1 MSELILTY
9 GAGGAQG
16 ASVAHGLLEKG
27 YKVRALVKNLEKNA
41 GLANAGAEVVQGDLG
56 DLESLRRAT
65 RGASKVFL
73 MLPFSGGGNPLEY
86 AQNALTAAQEAGVEL
101 LVLNT
106 SGQTP
111 QQPTGMPMMDYRI
124 HLERMVRESGVPSII
139 LRPFAYMENLR
150 GPWVLPRLHAENV
163 VAYPVSANR
172 PISWIAA
179 QDLGRFAVA
188 ALERPELA
196 GQSFNLG
203 GPEALDG
210 EQIAQSFSSALGR
223 KIGYVAISPEE
234 FGAIMGRMIGPEAE
248 AGIVVAYRASEAAPQ
263 GAMVVDSRPALEKL
277 PIVQTTLEQWVRQH
291 AQIFSAPLEMP
302 AQR

>member
-1 MSELILTY
+1 MLELILTY

-16 ASVAHGLLEKG
+16 APVAHGLLEKG
-27 YKVRALVKNLEKNA
+27 YQVRALVKHLEKNA

-65 RGASKVFL
+65 RGVSKVFL

-111 QQPTGMPMMDYRI
+111 EQPTGMPMMDYRI
-124 HLERMVRESGVPSII
+124 HLERMVRDSGVPSII
-139 LRPFAYMENLR
+139 LRPFAYMENLL
-150 GPWVLPRLHAENV
+150 GPWVLPRLQAENV
-163 VAYPVSANR
+163 VAYPVSTNR

-179 QDLGRFAVA
+179 QDLGKFAVA

-196 GQSFNLG
+196 GRAFDLG
-203 GPEALDG
+203 GPEALTG
-210 EQIAQSFSSALGR
+210 ERIAQSFSSALGR
-223 KIGYVAISPEE
+223 DIRYVAISPEE
-234 FGAIMGRMIGPEAE
+234 FGAIMGRMMGPETE
-248 AGIVVAYRASEAAPQ
+248 AGVIAAYRASEAAPI
-263 GAMVVDSRPALEKL
+263 GAMVVDSSAALEKL
-277 PIVQTTLEQWVRQH
+277 PIVQTSLEQWVQQH
-291 AQIFSAPLEMP
+291 APMFNAPLEMT
-302 AQR
+302 ARR

>member
-16 ASVAHGLLEKG
+16 APVAHGLLEKG
-27 YKVRALVKNLEKNA
+27 YKVRALVKHLEKNA
-41 GLANAGAEVVQGDLG
+41 GLANAGAEVVQGDLS

-65 RGASKVFL
+65 LGVSKVFL
-73 MLPFSGGGNPLEY
+73 MLPFSGGRNPLEY

-111 QQPTGMPMMDYRI
+111 EQPTGMLMMDYRI
-124 HLERMVRESGVPSII
+124 HLEQMVRESGVPSII
-139 LRPFAYMENLR
+139 LRPYAYMENLL
-150 GPWVLPRLHAENV
+150 GPWVLPRLQAENV
-163 VAYPVSANR
+163 VAYPTRADR

-196 GQSFNLG
+196 GQAFNLG
-203 GPEALDG
+203 GPEALTG
-210 EQIAQSFSSALGR
+210 EGIAQRFSSALGR
-223 KIGYVAISPEE
+223 RINYVAISPEE
-234 FGAIMGRMIGPEAE
+234 FGAIMGRIMGPEAE
-248 AGIVVAYRASEAAPQ
+248 AGITVAYRASEATPLN
-263 GAMVVDSRPALEKL
+263 AMVVDSSAALEKL
-277 PIVQTTLEQWVRQH
+277 PILQTSLEGWVRQH
-291 AQIFSAPLEMP
+291 AHIFNAPLEIT
-302 AQR
+302 ARG